1 MGREWQEAAEMMGSA
16 LFSQVRYEEAEGTR
30 KVLAVR
36 QQVLRA
42 AHPCMVKTKSNL
54 ASSLSFQVKYAEA
67 EMMLRLGISIPTRG
81 RPHAVFL
88 PRSQNRRRTR
98 KRMIT
103 EAVSGSKAAS
113 SLTSRRVA
121 RKKSRKVLGNRRE
134 LLTPWTAEH
143 GRKSLQVMLNGNLF
157 AHRSAAGSRWVKPAV
172 CHRWT
177 MTIYKKS
184 ELSLSFCVSPRS
196 IEYSRWTRLFGFAFP
211 ARMLGRGR
219 SIEHQKDLS
228 VSSLV
233 FEHVSTLFGSTQVGS
248 RPQH

>member
-98 KRMIT
+98 RRMIT
-103 EAVSGSKAAS
+103 EAVSGSKEFGAIVAKMPQEDIKRFVNGCLKFNTKKGGKEEVQKGMRQS
-113 SLTSRRVA
+113 S
-121 RKKSRKVLGNRRE
+121 
-134 LLTPWTAEH
+134 
-143 GRKSLQVMLNGNLF
+143 
-157 AHRSAAGSRWVKPAV
+157 
-172 CHRWT
+172 
-177 MTIYKKS
+177 
-184 ELSLSFCVSPRS
+184 
-196 IEYSRWTRLFGFAFP
+196 
-211 ARMLGRGR
+211 
-219 SIEHQKDLS
+219 
-228 VSSLV
+228 
-233 FEHVSTLFGSTQVGS
+233 
-248 RPQH
+248 